1 MPTYS
6 YICDACG
13 HHFDRFQSVS
23 DDPVDT
29 CPNCGVQR
37 VRRLIRGGS
46 GLIFKGTG
54 FYITDYARKSHSGG
68 NGQPKTAKSDRKE
81 SPQTEKSTA
90 ATESKSSPSK
100 DSD

>member
-6 YICDACG
+6 YVCDTCG

-23 DDPVDT
+23 DDPVDI
-29 CPNCGVQR
+29 CPNCGAQR
-37 VRRLIRGGS
+37 VRRLIRGGT

-68 NGQPKTAKSDRKE
+68 NGQPKTTKSDRKE
-81 SPQTEKSTA
+81 DSRTEKSA
-90 ATESKSSPSK
+90 SKKESESTSK